1 MAENQKMRPTN
12 ISRRSVLQG
21 VALAVG
27 ATPIILATTYPAAS
41 AAKMSQSSVGYRNS
55 PNGSQSCANCML
67 FIAPSSCKSVED
79 PISAN
84 GWCKIWVKA

>member
-1 MAENQKMRPTN
+1 MADNQKWSTN

-21 VALAVG
+21 VTCAVV
-27 ATPIILATTYPAAS
+27 TPIILATTYPAAS

>member
-1 MAENQKMRPTN
+1 
-12 ISRRSVLQG
+12 
-21 VALAVG
+21 
-27 ATPIILATTYPAAS
+27 
-41 AAKMSQSSVGYRNS
+41 
-55 PNGSQSCANCML
+55 ML

>member
-1 MAENQKMRPTN
+1 MADNQKWSTN

-21 VALAVG
+21 VTCAVV

-41 AAKMSQSSVGYRNS
+41 AAKMSQSSVGYRDS
-55 PNGSQSCANCML
+55 PNGNQSCANCKL
-67 FIAPSSCKSVED
+67 FVAPSSCKSVED